1 MRKITVL
8 GGGSWGTALATV
20 AARNG
25 NTVSLW
31 CRREEQARSITES
44 RENLRYLPGSPI
56 PEEVKATSNLQEAL
70 SFSDLWI
77 LSVPTQ
83 SVRPLLKEIT
93 KVSSRETVSLCNVAK
108 GIETQSLK
116 RISQIVA
123 EEIPLAKYTVLS
135 GPSHA
140 EEVIKGLP
148 TAVVAAS
155 DLSDQYLI
163 WQKAL
168 NTNFFR
174 IYSSDDVCGVETG
187 GALKNVVAVASGL
200 AHSMKMGDNA
210 IASMV
215 TRGLAEIMRLAVAMG
230 AHPITLAGL
239 AGIGDLM
246 VTAYS
251 HHSRN
256 FRLGVALGEG
266 KTLDEAVA
274 SLGQVAEGA
283 YTVKAAVALG
293 QSLSVD
299 LPITEAVYQVLYQ
312 NNSPEE
318 TIKNLLSRDPKPEY
332 PPHVFEGQK
341 VDH

>member
-1 MRKITVL
+1 MKNITVL
-8 GGGSWGTALATV
+8 GAGSWGTALATV
-20 AARNG
+20 AAGSGQN
-25 NTVSLW
+25 VSLW
-31 CRREEQARSITES
+31 CRREEQARSIEAN
-44 RENLRYLPGSPI
+44 RENERYLPGSII
-56 PEEVKATSNLQEAL
+56 PKEVKATSSLKEAL
-70 SFSDLWI
+70 AFSDMWI

-83 SVRPLLKEIT
+83 SVRSVLRQIKEVRQDEPI
-93 KVSSRETVSLCNVAK
+93 SLCNVAK
-108 GIETQSLK
+108 GIETDTLK
-116 RISQIVA
+116 RISQIV
-123 EEIPLAKYTVLS
+123 EEETPWVKYTVLS

-148 TAVVAAS
+148 TAVVVAS
-155 DLSDQYLI
+155 DLSDQSVA
-163 WQKAL
+163 WQDAL
-168 NTNFFR
+168 NINSFR
-174 IYSSDDVCGVETG
+174 VYSSQDVCGVETG
-187 GALKNVVAVASGL
+187 GALKNVIAVASGL

-251 HHSRN
+251 RHSRN
-256 FRLGVALGEG
+256 FRLGVALGDG
-266 KTLDEAVA
+266 MTLDQAVA

-293 QSLSVD
+293 AALSVD
-299 LPITEAVYQVLYQ
+299 LPITEAVYQVLYK
-312 NNSPEE
+312 NTSPEE
-318 TIKNLLSRDPKPEY
+318 TIKELLSRDPKPEY

-341 VDH
+341 IEQ